1 MIFRDSFLLS
11 ETITIKNNPMPK
23 RPTFRQ
29 LEYFVSVS
37 DTLNF
42 RHSAHQLKVS
52 QPTLTAQIATLE
64 SNLNVTLFERS
75 RSGTTLSA
83 HGRELL
89 IHAKSL
95 LSSLHSFEEV
105 ATNLSDGAATTFR
118 LGVPPTSGPYLLPN
132 VLPDLHATFDELKF
146 YVREDPPRLLVEKLL
161 QGAYDLILTPLP
173 FSVENLTVDPLF
185 SEPLKFVVPA
195 GHELANQPIIKPAM
209 IKGQKVLTIEEQHHF
224 HKQVHDLCHELRAEV
239 LRDFEGTSLDT
250 LRQMV
255 VMGMGV
261 AFLPGLYIHSELHR
275 PEALH
280 VHEISNMPVVREHAL
295 IWRNTSPSRVFF
307 RELASQIRD
316 IIDKRLSGVV
326 FPL

>member
-1 MIFRDSFLLS
+1 MS
-11 ETITIKNNPMPK
+11 K

-29 LEYFVSVS
+29 LEYFVSVAS
-37 DTLNF
+37 TQNF

-52 QPTLTAQIATLE
+52 QPTLTTQIATLE
-64 SNLNVTLFERS
+64 QNLNVTLFERS

-83 HGRELL
+83 HGRELVV
-89 IHAKSL
+89 HAKNL
-95 LSSLHSFEEV
+95 LSSFRNFQEIAS
-105 ATNLSDGAATTFR
+105 NLSDEIATTFK

-132 VLPDLHATFDELKF
+132 ILPDLHASFNELKF
-146 YVREDPPRLLVEKLL
+146 YVREDPPRILVEKLL

-173 FSVENLTVDPLF
+173 YPVENLTVDPLF

-195 GHELANQPIIKPAM
+195 GHELADKDKIEPHM

-224 HKQVHDLCHELRAEV
+224 HKQVHDLCRDLQAEV

-261 AFLPGLYIHSELHR
+261 AFLPGLYIHSELHL
-275 PEALH
+275 PDTLH
-280 VHEISNMPVVREHAL
+280 VYEISNMPVMREHAL

-307 RELASQIRD
+307 RELANQIRQ
-316 IIDKRLSGVV
+316 IIDQRLYGVV
-326 FPL
+326 FPLVD